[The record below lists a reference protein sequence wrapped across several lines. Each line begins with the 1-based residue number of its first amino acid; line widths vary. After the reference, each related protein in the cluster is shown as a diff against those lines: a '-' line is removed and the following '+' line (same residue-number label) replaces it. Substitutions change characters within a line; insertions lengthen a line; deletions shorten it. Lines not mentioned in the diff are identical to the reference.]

1 MYGCERTIKKAE
13 HWRIDSFELWCWRRL
28 LRVPWTARRSNQS
41 ILKEIS
47 PEYSLEGLMLK
58 LKFPYF
64 GHLMRRTDSFE
75 KTLVLGKIKGRS
87 RRGDRGWDGWMA
99 SPTQWTRVWVNSGSC
114 CWTGRPG
121 VLQSMGSQESD
132 ATEQLY
138 WTELILI
145 RRASRV
151 AQWVKKL
158 SAMQETPETWLDF
171 WAGKIPWRRARQ
183 PIPILLPEEFHGQS
197 SLLGCSP
204 WGCKESDMTEATE
217 HST

>member
-1 MYGCERTIKKAE
+1 MLLNCGIGE
-13 HWRIDSFELWCWRRL
+13 DSWESLGQQGDQ
-28 LRVPWTARRSNQS
+28 QS
-41 ILKEIS
+41 ILKEIN

-132 ATEQLY
+132 ATEQLN

-145 RRASRV
+145 RRASQV

-158 SAMQETPETWLDF
+158 SAMQETPETWIWFLGWEDSLEEGTATHSNTLA
-171 WAGKIPWRRARQ
+171 WRIPWTEQ
-183 PIPILLPEEFHGQS
+183 PVGLQS
-197 SLLGCSP
+197 MGLQRVRHDWSNWAQHIAHP
-204 WGCKESDMTEATE
+204 N
-217 HST
+217 